1 MKLYSDK
8 LPLFKISFS
17 LLILLILVGCK
28 KELEITTME
37 IEDPIRTYYPILQ
50 GEKQD
55 IVVKIKNTGEN
66 PLKIENVL
74 PSCGCTIATFPKSA
88 IRPGEF
94 GLLQLE
100 YNSNKNIG
108 DVKIFTTILANTKE
122 YSHTF
127 MFKINVVPNALYTPD
142 YEELYSQEKKS
153 EKGVIQEMVDGKTN
167 QQGYIV
173 DSTEVRR
180 YNFVK

>member
-8 LPLFKISFS
+8 QYSFKISFFV
-17 LLILLILVGCK
+17 LILLIMVGCK
-28 KELEITTME
+28 RELEITTLE
-37 IEDPIRTYYPILQ
+37 IEDPVRTYYPILQ
-50 GEKQD
+50 GEKQN
-55 IVVKIKNTGEN
+55 IVVKIQNTGEH

-108 DVKIFTTILANTKE
+108 DVRIYTTIVANTKE
-122 YSHTF
+122 RYHTF

-142 YEELYSQEKKS
+142 YEELYSLEKKS
-153 EKGVIQEMVDGKTN
+153 EKGVIQEMVEGKTN
-167 QQGYIV
+167 QKGYII

-180 YNFVK
+180 FNFVK